1 MINMTDEELKLSEE
15 AFLWIKIN
23 RKRLIEKFA
32 GVAGYVADV
41 FPTTV
46 FMAGSPGAGKTE
58 ISKRFVPRFKQKPI
72 RIDADEM
79 RVICP
84 GYLGSNAHVFQRAAT
99 KGVHILYTHALK
111 NNINIIMDGTFAYIG
126 AMENIKRSLDYG
138 RKVEIFFVY
147 QDPLQAWDFTKK
159 REALE
164 QRRVSKEVFIEAS
177 FRAMENVNKAK
188 ETFGSK
194 IELNLIMKDF
204 EKDLEQLEINIE
216 NIDRYI
222 KKDYTK
228 DKLDKLLI

>member
-1 MINMTDEELKLSEE
+1 
-15 AFLWIKIN
+15 
-23 RKRLIEKFA
+23 
-32 GVAGYVADV
+32 
-41 FPTTV
+41 
-46 FMAGSPGAGKTE
+46 
-58 ISKRFVPRFKQKPI
+58 
-72 RIDADEM
+72 
-79 RVICP
+79 
-84 GYLGSNAHVFQRAAT
+84 
-99 KGVHILYTHALK
+99 
-111 NNINIIMDGTFAYIG
+111 MDGTFAYIG